1 MEESV
6 VCEIPSNAIDKIHR
20 FRQRG
25 FAYISQ
31 ALKCEE
37 TETDIDLVSVL
48 QTFFFFFVTDYPKKK
63 LCYSVCQYQAS
74 SMQTCPLFASN
85 VRSLVVYDLN
95 MIRLG

>member
-37 TETDIDLVSVL
+37 TETDIDLVSVV
-48 QTFFFFFVTDYPKKK
+48 QTFSSSSSPTTRKKA
-63 LCYSVCQYQAS
+63 L
-74 SMQTCPLFASN
+74 L
-85 VRSLVVYDLN
+85 
-95 MIRLG
+95 